1 MAAAS
6 TSERIKE
13 FILAEFLE
21 GESPDSLDDGT
32 PLLSSGIIGS
42 VATLRLITF
51 LEEHFGI
58 SIAPDEV
65 GEDSMNTIAAITQL
79 VQSKLRAS

>member
-1 MAAAS
+1 MAGAS
-6 TSERIKE
+6 TSELIKQ
-13 FILAEFLE
+13 FILTEFLE
-21 GESPDSLDDGT
+21 GESPDSLDETT

-51 LEEHFGI
+51 LEEKFGI

-65 GEDSMNTIAAITQL
+65 GDESMNTIAAITEL